1 MFRANTVYE
10 GEYLLGTSIA
20 RPLIAKRMI
29 EIAVNESAN
38 TIAHGATGKG
48 NDQIRFELGAYA
60 LKPDIQVIAPWRIWD
75 FNSRT
80 DLINYCNN
88 EGITVDKTSEDDPLY
103 STDENILHTSYEGG
117 QLEDANKPPNEKM
130 WLRTKSIKEAP
141 EDPSLIKISFQSGDP
156 IAQTSLAIMYQ
167 LGQGVQINHPKAFA
181 LLQNAARKG
190 YVPAQTSL
198 GSFYEKG
205 VGVPLDNVRAYMWY
219 YIASSSDAVSR
230 TLLEIMKQTVNSDQ
244 INTAMLLAEECVNSN
259 FVKC

>member
-1 MFRANTVYE
+1 MKLT
-10 GEYLLGTSIA
+10 LI
-20 RPLIAKRMI
+20 PLILFFLFNGQ
-29 EIAVNESAN
+29 VLSAGDLLKGFEAYSSGDYQ
-38 TIAHGATGKG
+38 TAH
-48 NDQIRFELGAYA
+48 EE
-60 LKPDIQVIAPWRIWD
+60 W
-75 FNSRT
+75 S
-80 DLINYCNN
+80 
-88 EGITVDKTSEDDPLY
+88 
-103 STDENILHTSYEGG
+103 
-117 QLEDANKPPNEKM
+117 
-130 WLRTKSIKEAP
+130 
-141 EDPSLIKISFQSGDP
+141 SLAESGDP

-230 TLLEIMKQTVNSDQ
+230 TLLEIMKQTVNSNQ